1 MSTDNYYLLRKSYF
15 DNETSKIIQCIKL
28 IKLMMWKFLKKEI
41 DNFIIDFLA
50 IQKSFFSK
58 NQL

>member
-28 IKLMMWKFLKKEI
+28 IKLLLKKFFKEEI
-41 DNFIIDFLA
+41 DNFIIYFLA

>member
-28 IKLMMWKFLKKEI
+28 IKLMMWKSLKKEI
-41 DNFIIDFLA
+41 DNFIIYFLA